1 MAYRD
6 CHGILV
12 IPVSA
17 LFASVLTYA
26 QCRLL
31 KTNNHFH
38 LFCFNTFDRRNR

>member
-17 LFASVLTYA
+17 LFASVLE
-26 QCRLL
+26 
-31 KTNNHFH
+31 TNEW
-38 LFCFNTFDRRNR
+38 DRYIIQN